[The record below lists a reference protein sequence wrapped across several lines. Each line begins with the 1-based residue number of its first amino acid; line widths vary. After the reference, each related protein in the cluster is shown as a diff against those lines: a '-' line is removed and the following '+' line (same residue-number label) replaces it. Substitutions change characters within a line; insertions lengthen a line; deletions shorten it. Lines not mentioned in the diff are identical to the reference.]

1 MADEPKNE
9 EPRRIALL
17 LGSDSQVLILTQPD
31 ENAIRIVRAW
41 IRAETGATVEDKL
54 PPDLAALVEI
64 MRAET
69 ARCFRK
75 HEVKADAGRGGGLA
89 GKGVPRNAGNQNAA
103 KQKQNNSKTIA
114 DQKQGGGKQNHKDK
128 YNLQSTTFLSF
139 WTVWPKKVAKADAE
153 RAWAAAWRDGVI
165 SDANLDAVLVAV
177 RSASSS
183 SDWTKD
189 GGKWIPHPASWI
201 RGRRWEDESAP
212 AAPSPDGGSAPEP
225 VYIFPR
231 KA

>member
-1 MADEPKNE
+1 MAVDPKNK

-31 ENAIRIVRAW
+31 ESAIRIVRAW
-41 IRAETGATVEDKL
+41 IRAEAGATVEDKL

-69 ARCFRK
+69 ARLKKGRK
-75 HEVKADAGRGGGLA
+75 GMSDGGLKA
-89 GKGVPRNAGNQNAA
+89 MITRWGDRD
-103 KQKQNNSKTIA
+103 A
-114 DQKQGGGKQNHKDK
+114 DKVEISSDKVGISSDKEGPHKN
-128 YNLQSTTFLSF
+128 NLQFTTFLSF
-139 WTVWPKKVAKADAE
+139 WTVWPKKVAKADAQK
-153 RAWAAAWRDGVI
+153 AWAAAWRDGVI
-165 SDANLDAVLVAV
+165 SDENLDAVLAAV

-183 SDWTKD
+183 ADWTKD

-201 RGRRWEDESAP
+201 RGRRWEDETTP
-212 AAPSPDGGSAPEP
+212 AAPSPSGGSTPEP